1 MHFLSGKQFYVFTKE
16 KTIVSPIA
24 VLKVHWTIF
33 EMLFWLIWIH
43 HVESD
48 LTVYKYEMKIFKISA
63 ESGELLVFV
72 KRA

>member
-33 EMLFWLIWIH
+33 EMVFWLFLIH
-43 HVESD
+43 HVEND
-48 LTVYKYEMKIFKISA
+48 EMKIFKISA
-63 ESGELLVFV
+63 ESGNC
-72 KRA
+72 